1 MVEILLILVGG
12 SHSAQTGKNLLGIGG
27 CHHLAHRDA
36 GIELQLVGWVEAY
49 HVLEGLVGLG
59 LTTQCSLQLAHEI
72 PLAGFLFAAHLM
84 LDDFA
89 QVGDGL
95 VELLGVDVI
104 IRIGVVPFFL
114 GTPVDGV
121 ALHIAD
127 DVFGIVH
134 PALFDIAFSQP
145 CLCTAVDG
153 RLGLEE
159 PAHIGKGGSGILEVA
174 LIELRTAH
182 QHPSLPDEGIVLSA
196 VEPLDVLGCLSATL
210 GPFGALL
217 DAVALDGFLTF
228 LDGTVVVALAQFAA
242 VLVAYGIK
250 GDDFG
255 IVVLVALLFLERGI
269 DISQGAIIVYIVLG
283 VEGMQPSVARS
294 IFLRRTTCHGDEGYD
309 EDEDNM
315 KGRMLFHVD
324 GFCFL

>member
-1 MVEILLILVGG
+1 M
-12 SHSAQTGKNLLGIGG
+12 
-27 CHHLAHRDA
+27 
-36 GIELQLVGWVEAY
+36 
-49 HVLEGLVGLG
+49 LEGLVGLG

-114 GTPVDGV
+114 GTPVDGI

-210 GPFGALL
+210 VPFGALL

-228 LDGTVVVALAQFAA
+228 LDGTVVVVLAQFAA

-255 IVVLVALLFLERGI
+255 IVVLVALFFLERGI